1 MTGAWAY
8 VVLWG
13 ALLAVLAVLQWAFDL
28 DALQF
33 GLAIGVSAVV
43 VVLAALLRA
52 RPPREGVRLLP
63 ENSYATVML
72 AVGAV
77 MVGAG
82 LLFGQWLYLIGAGVM
97 VLGAGGIAREL
108 LASRRSAG

>member
-1 MTGAWAY
+1 MSAAWFY

-13 ALLAVLAVLQWAFDL
+13 VLLAILAVLQWAFDL

-33 GLAIGVSAVV
+33 GLAIGASAVV
-43 VVLAALLRA
+43 VGLAALLRL

-63 ENSYATVML
+63 ENSYATVTL
-72 AVGAV
+72 AVGVV

-82 LLFGQWLYLIGAGVM
+82 LIFGQWLYLLGAGVM
-97 VLGAGGIAREL
+97 VLGAAGIAREV